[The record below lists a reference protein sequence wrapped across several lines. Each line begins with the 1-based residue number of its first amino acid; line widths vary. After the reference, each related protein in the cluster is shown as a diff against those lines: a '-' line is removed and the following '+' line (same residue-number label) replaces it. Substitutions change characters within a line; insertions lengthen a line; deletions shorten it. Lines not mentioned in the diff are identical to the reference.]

1 MANGR
6 SLHIGLNGV
15 DASHYGGWDGTLNA
29 CEADAR
35 DMKALADARGF
46 HSTLLLTKAATSK
59 SVIAAIGDAAAALK
73 SGDFFFLSYSG
84 HGGQVPDTNGDETED
99 DMDETWVCYDRQ
111 VVDDELYA
119 LWGKFESGVRIL
131 VLSDSCHSGTV
142 LKAALFGGTESP
154 QTFGVKSVKAV
165 RALPPAVQKRTY
177 EAHKKLYDDIQAAHP
192 EGERVSVGASVL
204 LISGCQDSQTS
215 QDGDKNG
222 LFTGTLL
229 KVWNRGFK
237 GGYRKLHKAIL
248 KEMPPTQ
255 TPNLFR
261 AGAISVAFERAT
273 PFTI

>member
-15 DASHYGGWDGTLNA
+15 DASQYEGWDGTLNA

-35 DMKALADARGF
+35 DMKAIADAKGF
-46 HSTLLLTKAATSK
+46 QSTLLLTKAATSK
-59 SVIAAIGDAAAALK
+59 TVLAAIADAAAALHP
-73 SGDFFFLSYSG
+73 GDSFLLSYSG
-84 HGGQVPDTNGDETED
+84 HGGQVPDTNGDDTED
-99 DMDETWVCYDRQ
+99 GMDETWVCHDRQ

-119 LWGKFESGVRIL
+119 LWGKFESGVRIF

-154 QTFGVKSVKAV
+154 QSFGVKSVKVV
-165 RALPPAVQKRTY
+165 RALPPDVQKRTY
-177 EAHKKLYDDIQAAHP
+177 EAHKKLYDDIQAANP
-192 EGERVSVGASVL
+192 AGERVSVGASVL
-204 LISGCQDSQTS
+204 LISGCQDNQTS

-222 LFTGTLL
+222 LFTGTLK

-237 GGYRKLHKAIL
+237 GGYRKFHKAIL
-248 KEMPPTQ
+248 AEMPPTQ
-255 TPNLFR
+255 TPNFFR
-261 AGAISVAFERAT
+261 AGAVSVAFERST